1 MSPLS
6 LFCPLTADTATCKQV
21 AEHTAGALFP
31 QQGGCEEHFAAALCK
46 RLSKQ
51 ELLEKGT
58 VFGMR
63 GSSRLYADPQT
74 GGEETA
80 DICVVDMQNW
90 SSKCFLYVHVL
101 ICSGQPFLNSHYH

>member
-1 MSPLS
+1 M
-6 LFCPLTADTATCKQV
+6 TCKQV

-31 QQGGCEEHFAAALCK
+31 QQGGCEEHFAAAQCK

-58 VFGMR
+58 VFGTR
-63 GSSRLYADPQT
+63 GSSRLYIDPQT
-74 GGEETA
+74 EGEETA
-80 DICVVDMQNW
+80 GIHVDMQKNW

-101 ICSGQPFLNSHYH
+101 LSLGQPFLNSHYR